1 MDKKYELIPSDK
13 EGLFRVKALG
23 DFNDVKKGDIGG
35 YVEGEK
41 NLSQLGDCWIY
52 DDAVVMGNAKVCYK
66 AKVCD
71 NARVWG
77 NAQIWGSAV
86 IYGNAYVF
94 GNARVLYE
102 AKICDNA
109 KVCGDAH
116 VYDNAKVCGD
126 AVVRGNAVVCCKTRV
141 EDNAVVWNNAQI
153 YGYAKVCD
161 NAQIYGNAYLHGNAI
176 VRGNAKVYGDTE
188 VSGNA
193 QIWGNAEVSGDADV
207 SGDAIISSNKDYIVF
222 KNWWSSGRYFTWTRS
237 NNMWKVGCFY
247 GTGEEL
253 IAKAYKDSAESGTE
267 YENIVRYA
275 EGENKHYTQSLEK
288 TWKPTQKQLDA
299 IELAKT
305 FVTDDFGE
313 NPTLTDTLNEL
324 LEQLKKLTGEDI

>member
-13 EGLFRVKALG
+13 EGLFRIKALK

-52 DDAVVMGNAKVCYK
+52 EDAVVMGNAKVCYK
-66 AKVCD
+66 
-71 NARVWG
+71 
-77 NAQIWGSAV
+77 
-86 IYGNAYVF
+86 
-94 GNARVLYE
+94 

-116 VYDNAKVCGD
+116 VYDNAI
-126 AVVRGNAVVCCKTRV
+126 VRDNVQVW
-141 EDNAVVWNNAQI
+141 DNARIFDYVI
-153 YGYAKVCD
+153 VCD
-161 NAQIYGNAYLHGNAI
+161 NAD
-176 VRGNAKVYGDTE
+176 VRGE
-188 VSGNA
+188 VC
-193 QIWGNAEVSGDADV
+193 ICGDAM
-207 SGDAIISSNKDYIVF
+207 ISSDKDYIVF
-222 KNWWSSGRYFTWTRS
+222 KNWWSSGRFFTWTRS

-253 IAKAYKDSAESGTE
+253 IAKAYKDSEESGRE
-267 YENIVRYA
+267 YEKIVRYV
-275 EGENKHYTQSLEK
+275 EGENKHYTQSLGK

>member
-13 EGLFRVKALG
+13 EGLFRIKALK
-23 DFNDVKKGDIGG
+23 DFNNVKKGDIGG

-116 VYDNAKVCGD
+116 VYDNAKVCGG
-126 AVVRGNAVVCCKTRV
+126 AVVRGNAVVCCKARV
-141 EDNAVVWNNAQI
+141 EDNAVVWNNTQI

-161 NAQIYGNAYLHGNAI
+161 NAQIYGNAYLHDNAI

-193 QIWGNAEVSGDADV
+193 EV

-267 YENIVRYA
+267 YENIVRYV